1 MGLPESIVTDF
12 QKERILY
19 VAESDYDE
27 LRPFPD
33 DDPDDYQKLILKEI
47 SRMERMHK
55 ATVYLVNISHG
66 FGAVY
71 ISLFYVSYDVS
82 EWEWDREQLMNFE
95 PFVYAFDVDLMNE
108 NYLPEIGRIGI
119 TIEDENIIR
128 DW

>member
-1 MGLPESIVTDF
+1 
-12 QKERILY
+12 
-19 VAESDYDE
+19 
-27 LRPFPD
+27 
-33 DDPDDYQKLILKEI
+33 
-47 SRMERMHK
+47 MERMHK

-71 ISLFYVSYDVS
+71 ISLFYVSHDVS